1 MTHENTYRHDTC
13 MMVYYILF
21 IQEIKDIILNSMES
35 SRFRD
40 SRNRS
45 SCKLEKTRTDPAG
58 FKLKEPTSGIFFCF
72 RKSDEATT
80 SSASM
85 VVKLVT
91 ALYGHFKI
99 FNLYPFQLLLTSACW
114 REYRIWV
121 MFSNYLMYIVST
133 IS

>member
-1 MTHENTYRHDTC
+1 
-13 MMVYYILF
+13 MV
-21 IQEIKDIILNSMES
+21 
-35 SRFRD
+35 
-40 SRNRS
+40 
-45 SCKLEKTRTDPAG
+45 
-58 FKLKEPTSGIFFCF
+58 
-72 RKSDEATT
+72 
-80 SSASM
+80 
-85 VVKLVT
+85 VT